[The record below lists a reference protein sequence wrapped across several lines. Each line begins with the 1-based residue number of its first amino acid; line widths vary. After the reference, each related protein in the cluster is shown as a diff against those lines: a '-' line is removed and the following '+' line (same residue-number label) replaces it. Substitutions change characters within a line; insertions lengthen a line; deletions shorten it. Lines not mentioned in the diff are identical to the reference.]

1 MPDFRDK
8 NTGETFSV
16 PDSAI
21 EDIETL
27 RASSDFEE
35 VTPPP
40 MPPSAP
46 TAMTPSKPTA
56 LEALGRGTSQGPT
69 LGYGD
74 ELTAAAKTI
83 LDKTPLRGVK
93 EWIQERY
100 NALTGS
106 TDQPEPIRGS
116 YAENVAAERDK
127 NLQAAAAHPVL
138 YYGGDIATSLAI
150 PGAALK
156 GMAKLPLAE
165 RLAVTG
171 LAGMGLGA
179 VEGAGRA
186 DSPEGLISP
195 QTLLGAEKG
204 ALVGGTVAPAGD
216 VAISALSRAG
226 TRTARKGAEILDPK
240 SATLKR
246 AQQIEESAKD
256 LTGLAPRETLADTQ
270 KLMGQ
275 HGEKVARDLRNNI
288 VKQIESNVN
297 DLNISTDIIMDEAH
311 TGLKKELAAK
321 SIKQHTDA
329 LDHEKAKIYQNRVFQ
344 RSNKHIDAIDEVLSG
359 IEKRAKGRTAS
370 GSAGTQSSQ
379 LRIAVDSYKKMIS
392 DKAESPYLG
401 LGKGGIDVD
410 YMADTYVAM
419 DNIKRALGRA
429 QNKIK
434 EDVTSRDKV
443 RDAYRD
449 LQHYLENPKVWGEQ
463 ITSAQKDLNGPWKEY
478 LDLNPAIET
487 MFMRTGKMSTTS
499 GHDAFDKV
507 GELNARKI
515 ESMLSSP
522 NDPAN
527 AGDLE
532 TLDRWLDATGDITRS
547 LTKHYKPTPEMAVEI
562 EKIRVFRERILKQIE
577 NAKADFARADA
588 VEQTAAEKALG
599 NVDVATDRGLP
610 LTPNARRIREL
621 EKTRSELSDPIGRLA
636 REKDYA
642 KRLRSKEDELFDL
655 DTGIIGKSRSF
666 ERGAKALMPGTS
678 ARIGSSDIV
687 SQMWGD
693 RPIST
698 LADEEGMSKRDPRLE
713 SALRVRSYRQ
723 NTTNP
728 KINNN
733 P

>member
-8 NTGETFSV
+8 NTGETFTV
-16 PDSAI
+16 P
-21 EDIETL
+21 ETETNDIAVL
-27 RASSDFEE
+27 RASADFEE
-35 VTPPP
+35 VTPPTP
-40 MPPSAP
+40 AP
-46 TAMTPSKPTA
+46 TATPPAKPTA
-56 LEALGRGTSQGPT
+56 LESLARGAGQGITFGFSDELGALGAQFGDWLARKTLD
-69 LGYGD
+69 LGYEGKGL
-74 ELTAAAKTI
+74 EYGEALAEQRAKEAAAAK
-83 LDKTPLRGVK
+83 
-93 EWIQERY
+93 
-100 NALTGS
+100 
-106 TDQPEPIRGS
+106 
-116 YAENVAAERDK
+116 
-127 NLQAAAAHPVL
+127 AHPVA
-138 YYGGDIATSLAI
+138 YYGGDIATSLAL

-156 GMAKLPLAE
+156 GAAKLPMAG
-165 RLAVTG
+165 RLAATG

-186 DSPEGLISP
+186 DSPEGLLSP
-195 QTLLGAEKG
+195 KTLLGAEKG
-204 ALVGGTVAPAGD
+204 ALVGGALAPAGD
-216 VAISALSRAG
+216 LAITALSRAG
-226 TRTARKGAEILDPK
+226 TRTARKGAEIFDPK

-256 LTGLAPRETLADTQ
+256 LTGLTPRETLADAE
-270 KLMGQ
+270 KLIGQ
-275 HGEKVARDLRNNI
+275 HGEKVARDLRNNV
-288 VKQIESNVN
+288 VKQVESNVN
-297 DLNISTDIIMDEAH
+297 ELNISTDMIMDEAH

-329 LDHEKAKIYQNRVFQ
+329 LDHTKAKKYQNSIFQ

-379 LRIAVDSYKKMIS
+379 LRTAVDSYKKMIS

-401 LGKGGIDVD
+401 LGRGGVDAD

-419 DNIKRALGRA
+419 DNIKRALGKA

-434 EDVTSRDKV
+434 DDVTSRDKV

-463 ITSAQKDLNGPWKEY
+463 ITSAQKDLNRPWKEY
-478 LDLNPAIET
+478 LDLTPAIEN

-507 GELNARKI
+507 SELNVRKI
-515 ESMLSSP
+515 ESMLSAP

-532 TLDRWLDATGDITRS
+532 TLERWLDATGEITSS
-547 LTKHYKPTPEMAVEI
+547 LTKHYKPTPELAVEV
-562 EKIRVFRERILKQIE
+562 EKIRAFRERILDQIE
-577 NAKADFARADA
+577 NAKADFARADE
-588 VEQTAAEKALG
+588 VERSAAEKALG
-599 NVDVATDRGLP
+599 NVDVATERGLP

-621 EKTRSELSDPIGRLA
+621 EKTRLELSDPIGRLA

-693 RPIST
+693 R
-698 LADEEGMSKRDPRLE
+698 
-713 SALRVRSYRQ
+713 RVRAYRQ